1 MAEDDINFQSSVND
15 IEVEPAIAARTAR
28 ATGRPVPTVD
38 QLLAANMTPEAYY
51 SKLQKASLWQGALGN
66 AVPAIV
72 DAASLIVKPYELTQ
86 AENALKK
93 QQATEKGIPLDVQQ
107 ARIDSAVGRTQQTV
121 NAQLR
126 VVSDQLAMNP
136 PPAKRNQLMA
146 QQRKLTAQI
155 GVAETQVSASVGAQS
170 AEIAQ
175 QQVGQQQQL
184 EQGIARALRQRRQD
198 LTGGVIKGVSAAL
211 DVAAAAR
218 QPPDYG
224 TFLAESKQKATTK
237 GSKYGAE
244 LASLQA
250 DETALKAS
258 LATDAAAG
266 KKASAAVWDSTMKAA
281 DRVSPSIKDVEK
293 ESDLTPDQL
302 AAGKEMVDMWE
313 KSQDVDTQ
321 IATQAQEGQDKLG
334 ALSAKIDVFKTKRA
348 EQQKIA
354 GAYEQKGQE
363 YQTQMANAPAFP
375 TNPYLYGGGTPQ
387 GLVGQP
393 AQQLGGYAGPLFD
406 INGRQIR

>member
-1 MAEDDINFQSSVND
+1 MAK
-15 IEVEPAIAARTAR
+15 
-28 ATGRPVPTVD
+28 PVPTQD

-136 PPAKRNQLMA
+136 PPAKRKQLMA

-170 AEIAQ
+170 AQIAQ
-175 QQVGQQQQL
+175 QQLGQQQQL
-184 EQGIARALRQRRQD
+184 EQGVARAQRQRKQD
-198 LTGGVIKGVSAAL
+198 LTGGVIKGGSEIL
-211 DVAAAAR
+211 DVVAAAR

-237 GSKYGAE
+237 DSKYGAE
-244 LASLQA
+244 FTSLQA

-258 LATDAAAG
+258 LATDADAGNARSAELWDLEKEATKAYEARPMYGAAAMEDMSNLQLRLAG
-266 KKASAAVWDSTMKAA
+266 GGDYLKARSAAEDAGAA
-281 DRVSPSIKDVEK
+281 AKDF
-293 ESDLTPDQL
+293 
-302 AAGKEMVDMWE
+302 
-313 KSQDVDTQ
+313 DTQ

-334 ALSAKIDVFKTKRA
+334 ALSAKIDVFKTKQA
-348 EQQKIA
+348 EQKKLA

-363 YQTQMANAPAFP
+363 YDTQRANAPAFSM
-375 TNPYLYGGGTPQ
+375 NPYLYGGGTPQ

-393 AQQLGGYAGPLFD
+393 AQRFGGYAGPLYD
-406 INGRQIR
+406 DKGNRVW